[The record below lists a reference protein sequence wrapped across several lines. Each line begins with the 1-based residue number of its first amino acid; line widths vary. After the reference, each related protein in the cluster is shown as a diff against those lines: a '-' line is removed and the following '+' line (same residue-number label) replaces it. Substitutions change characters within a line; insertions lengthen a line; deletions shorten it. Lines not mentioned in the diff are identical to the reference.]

1 MKSKKKVSPF
11 ARMDNKTVVAGQAP
25 VMRPQ
30 AAQPKPA
37 AKEEKAEPITITDI
51 ELTTQKPVDRQ
62 FRQEQIDGQTPVIRP
77 VPLEAIESLPQ
88 VRRHF
93 DEEELNELKASIKEF
108 GLLQPITV
116 VPKPFSKNYI
126 VLMGERRLRAA
137 RLLMQEDP
145 TKNTIMAIIR
155 SVKGMNDEADMADW
169 SPEAQSYWTSVQLM
183 ENMKRTDLT
192 AVEMSQSIKKLSG
205 LGLTHEQIAERLGK
219 SRSWVTQV
227 MAIANRAPE
236 EILDYADRRQIKD
249 CYLLYSL
256 IRLWDKN
263 EAGCRELLQRESITN
278 AMIRRVENGGRP
290 EPEASPAPASPE
302 AGHPAAAEK
311 AETNVEPEAAPAGRS
326 AHADR
331 TPKAPVR
338 RYVYAVRLRRAA
350 MDDANEYMLDMNSTA
365 ITREGTVAIR
375 PLDGGSKRLVVPVED
390 IEFIGAQFLTPIR
403 LFRSDTE
410 EK

>member
-137 RLLMQEDP
+137 RLLMLEDP

-155 SVKGMNDEADMADW
+155 SVKGMIDEADMADW

-205 LGLTHEQIAERLGK
+205 LGLTHE
-219 SRSWVTQV
+219 
-227 MAIANRAPE
+227 
-236 EILDYADRRQIKD
+236 
-249 CYLLYSL
+249 
-256 IRLWDKN
+256 
-263 EAGCRELLQRESITN
+263 
-278 AMIRRVENGGRP
+278 
-290 EPEASPAPASPE
+290 
-302 AGHPAAAEK
+302 
-311 AETNVEPEAAPAGRS
+311 
-326 AHADR
+326 
-331 TPKAPVR
+331 
-338 RYVYAVRLRRAA
+338 
-350 MDDANEYMLDMNSTA
+350 
-365 ITREGTVAIR
+365 
-375 PLDGGSKRLVVPVED
+375 
-390 IEFIGAQFLTPIR
+390 
-403 LFRSDTE
+403 
-410 EK
+410 